1 MTVASI
7 HPMNSNRFPHNFV
20 KPVDPAQVEVE
31 AQWLLGKQKHDAKF
45 PLSACY
51 TQAQRD
57 GWLAAYNRKGY
68 DSWLRC
74 CESEGMPADSV
85 LKTFES

>member
-7 HPMNSNRFPHNFV
+7 HPMNARYPHNFV
-20 KPVDPAQVEVE
+20 EPSDAPKPAPTDDF
-31 AQWLLGKQKHDAKF
+31 LLGRQKFGAKM

-74 CESEGMPADSV
+74 CESEGMPADVV
-85 LKTFES
+85 LRTFES